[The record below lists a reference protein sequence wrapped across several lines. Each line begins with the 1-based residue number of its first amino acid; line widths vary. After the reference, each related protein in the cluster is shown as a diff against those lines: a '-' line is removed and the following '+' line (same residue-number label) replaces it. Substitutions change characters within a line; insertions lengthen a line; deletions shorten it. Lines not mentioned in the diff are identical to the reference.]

1 VTGVSS
7 GTLALRR
14 ARTHPA
20 PVVAVLVNVLIVC
33 TLVAGL
39 GASLSL
45 LQQEALRTALLTEP
59 PERTTLTAF
68 SPYDDEDPAGQRQ
81 LVEDAL
87 APVTA
92 VAGGDTV
99 LVTESG
105 SYDLVGPR
113 RPQWSFAA
121 VTGADTQLEI
131 TAGEAPDASGD
142 GVVEVAAPVTSDLAV
157 GDRIELVS
165 RSEEQSVEAVVVS
178 TWAPAPD
185 SERWL
190 GDLGSDVL
198 LVAPEEF
205 PDLAG
210 SSASARWRAVP
221 DLDAL
226 EPEQLSDLAAA
237 LSVAQAEL
245 EAAGEVMS
253 TSVQSGSELG
263 AVLGARARELVVLR
277 ALLLVPAALL
287 LLLGA
292 ASLFLVAGGLADS
305 RREDE
310 GLLRSRGAG
319 YRQLVGPTVLETLVL
334 CIAAAALA
342 PVVANAAIRI
352 GDVRPPLAPPAWVAS
367 AVAAVV
373 CAIALIVPVVIG
385 ALSGDRGQ
393 QLSVERQRRRAL
405 TALVAG
411 VLFVTVLGGL
421 AVAQLRGFGDTV
433 GDATTATGPVDPMV
447 VSSPALLLL
456 ALAVIVALLLLPP
469 VFALVARTFGRQGVS
484 VALGTRFAA
493 RATKQVVPL
502 ALVVI
507 LAAGTLSFAA
517 IQFASSAAARDA
529 RADFEAGADVRVIP
543 PVDVLRND
551 VLHERQALSAV
562 PGVQSVRAVRRD
574 ATFVDDLPA
583 DALVASL
590 DSEMAAQVLPAASA
604 ASGVWEDLVARPWR
618 DTSVGVPV
626 PDEAQRIIV
635 ASPDVELGR
644 LEAMFVDADGDV
656 VVIPAEGDGGRV
668 VIDAAGRLPVGSRLA
683 GLHLGAQAP
692 LGDQPSIGARATVQV
707 DGERLADSAR
717 LSNPGS
723 GTWLTFGEPPE
734 LPDSVPVVLTSDL
747 ARDASLATGDTV
759 ELSVFGL
766 STRMRVV
773 GTVPYLRTVGTTSGG
788 GLLLDAGSVLP
799 TLLVGGVVEAPDEWW
814 LAAEPGQEES
824 IAAEL
829 MGRPELA
836 RGVITRAEVE
846 RRLDDDPSTG
856 GAALARVLVLT
867 AVGCLLVG
875 CLLLLS
881 VVLLRRR
888 ERAAQDRVLVV
899 VGAPRRDLVGVLGVE
914 YLLTTGAGALAGG
927 ALGAVVAGVTLRSMT
942 LGPDGLLLVPAPELV
957 APWPMLLGGLL
968 VLVVVP
974 LLAMLTLRG
983 LDHGRASAADDTGR
997 TR

>member
-1 VTGVSS
+1 MTGASS

-20 PVVAVLVNVLIVC
+20 PVVAVLINVLIVC

-45 LQQEALRTALLTEP
+45 LQQEALRTALLAEP

-68 SPYDDEDPAGQRQ
+68 SPYDGDDPAAQQQ
-81 LVEDAL
+81 LIGDTL
-87 APVTA
+87 APVTG
-92 VAGGDTV
+92 VSGGETV

-105 SYDLVGPR
+105 SYDLVVPR
-113 RPQWSFAA
+113 RPAWSFAA
-121 VTGADTQLEI
+121 VTGADAHLEI
-131 TAGEAPDASGD
+131 ADGDAPGASGD
-142 GVVEVAAPVTSDLAV
+142 GQVEVAAPVTSDLAV

-165 RSEEQSVEAVVVS
+165 RSEEQPVAAVVVS

-185 SERWL
+185 SARWL
-190 GDLGSDVL
+190 GDLGGDT
-198 LVAPEEF
+198 LVVSPEEF

-226 EPEQLSDLAAA
+226 APEQLADLAAA
-237 LSVAQAEL
+237 VSVAQTEL
-245 EAAGEVMS
+245 TAAGETLS
-253 TSVQSGSELG
+253 TTVQSDTELG

-305 RREDE
+305 RRNDE

-319 YRQLVGPTVLETLVL
+319 YGQLIGPTVLETLVL
-334 CIAAAALA
+334 CVAAAAVA
-342 PVVANAAIRI
+342 PLVANVAIRI
-352 GDVRPPLAPPAWVAS
+352 GDVRPPLEAPAWVAS
-367 AVAAVV
+367 GVAALV
-373 CAIALIVPVVIG
+373 CAVALIVPVVIG

-393 QLSVERQRRRAL
+393 QLSAERQRRRAL

-433 GDATTATGPVDPMV
+433 GDATTSTGPVDPMV

-456 ALAVIVALLLLPP
+456 ALSVIVALLILPP
-469 VFALVARTFGRQGVS
+469 VFALVARTVGRQGVS

-493 RATKQVVPL
+493 RATRQVVPL

-507 LAAGTLSFAA
+507 LAAGTLSFAT

-529 RADFEAGADVRVIP
+529 RSDFEAGADLRVIP
-543 PVDVLRND
+543 PVDVLRD
-551 VLHERQALSAV
+551 DALEEWHALSDV
-562 PGVQSVRAVRRD
+562 PGVESVRAVRRD
-574 ATFVDDLPA
+574 GTFVDDLPA
-583 DALVASL
+583 DALVTSL
-590 DSEMAAQVLPAASA
+590 DSEMAAQVLPPASA
-604 ASGVWEDLVARPWR
+604 ASRVWEDLVARPWH
-618 DTSVGVPV
+618 DTSVGVPL
-626 PDEAQRIIV
+626 PDGAQRIVV
-635 ASPDVELGR
+635 ASPDVDLGR
-644 LEAMFVDADGDV
+644 LEAMFVDADSDV
-656 VVIPAEGDGGRV
+656 VVVAAEGDGSRV
-668 VIDAAGRLPVGSRLA
+668 VFDVAGRLPVDTRLA
-683 GLHLGAQAP
+683 GLHLGAQVP
-692 LGDQPSIGARATVQV
+692 LADQPSIGARATVRV

-717 LSNPGS
+717 LSTPGS
-723 GTWLTFGEPPE
+723 GTWLTFGDPPE
-734 LPDSVPVVLTSDL
+734 LPDAVPVVLTSDL
-747 ARDASLATGDTV
+747 ARDASLATGDTI
-759 ELSVFGL
+759 ELSVLGL

-773 GTVPYLRTVGTTSGG
+773 GTVPYLRTVGTSSGG

-814 LAAEPGQEES
+814 LTAEPGQEES

-829 MGRPELA
+829 AERPELA
-836 RGVITRAEVE
+836 RGVVTRAEVE

-856 GAALARVLVLT
+856 GAALSRVLVLT

-875 CLLLLS
+875 CLLLVS

-888 ERAAQDRVLVV
+888 ERATQDRVLVV

-914 YLLTTGAGALAGG
+914 YLLTTCAGALAGG
-927 ALGAVVAGVTLRSMT
+927 ALGAVVSGVTLRSMT
-942 LGPDGLLLVPAPELV
+942 LGPDGRLLVPAPELV
-957 APWPMLLGGLL
+957 APWPLFLGGLL

-983 LDHGRASAADDTGR
+983 LDHSRAATADDTGR
-997 TR
+997 AR

>member
-45 LQQEALRTALLTEP
+45 LQQEALRTALATEP

-68 SPYDDEDPAGQRQ
+68 SPYDADDPAGQRQ
-81 LVEDAL
+81 VVEDAL
-87 APVTA
+87 APVTG

-105 SYDLVGPR
+105 SYELVALRSPR
-113 RPQWSFAA
+113 LSFAA
-121 VTGADTQLEI
+121 VTGTDTRLEFSG
-131 TAGEAPDASGD
+131 GEAPQTAGD
-142 GVVEVAAPVTSDLAV
+142 GPVEVAAPVRSDLAV

-165 RSEEQSVEAVVVS
+165 RPDQPPVAAEVVS

-185 SERWL
+185 SGRWL
-190 GDLGSDVL
+190 GDLGGDVL

-210 SSASARWRAVP
+210 SSASARWRAIP

-226 EPEQLSDLAAA
+226 APEQLADLAGAVS
-237 LSVAQAEL
+237 LAQAEL
-245 EAAGEVMS
+245 EAAGEALS
-253 TSVQSGSELG
+253 TSVQSDTEIG

-292 ASLFLVAGGLADS
+292 ASLFLVAGGLAYS

-310 GLLRSRGAG
+310 GLMRSRGAG

-334 CIAAAALA
+334 CFAAASVA
-342 PVVANAAIRI
+342 PVVANSAIRI
-352 GDVRPPLAPPAWVAS
+352 GDVRPPLEPPAWVAS
-367 AVAAVV
+367 GVAAVV

-433 GDATTATGPVDPMV
+433 GDATTSTGPVDPMV

-456 ALAVIVALLLLPP
+456 ALAVIVALLIVPP
-469 VFALVARTFGRQGVS
+469 VFALVARTFGRQGLS

-517 IQFASSAAARDA
+517 VQFASSAAARDA
-529 RADFEAGADVRVIP
+529 RADFEAGADLRVIP
-543 PVDVLRND
+543 PVDVLRAD
-551 VLHERQALSAV
+551 ALQEQQALSAV
-562 PGVQSVRAVRRD
+562 AGVQSARAVRRD
-574 ATFVDDLPA
+574 GTFVDDLPA
-583 DALVASL
+583 DVLVASL
-590 DSEMAAQVLPAASA
+590 DGEMADQLLPPESG
-604 ASGVWEDLVARPWR
+604 STGVWEDLLARPWR
-618 DTSVGVPV
+618 DSTVGVPV
-626 PDEAQRIIV
+626 PDEAQRIVV
-635 ASPDVELGR
+635 ATPDVELGR
-644 LEAMFVDADGDV
+644 LDAMFVGVDGDV
-656 VVIPAEGDGGRV
+656 IVVAAEGAGGRV
-668 VIDAAGRLPVGSRLA
+668 VIDAAGRLPADTRLA
-683 GLHLGAQAP
+683 GLHLGAQTP
-692 LGDQPSIGARATVQV
+692 LGDQPSIGARATLRV
-707 DGERLADSAR
+707 DGERLADAAR
-717 LSNPGS
+717 LSTPGS
-723 GTWLTFGEPPE
+723 GTWLTFGDPPD
-734 LPDSVPVVLTSDL
+734 LPDSVPVVLTREL
-747 ARDASLATGDTV
+747 ARDASLATGDRV
-759 ELSVFGL
+759 ELSVLGL
-766 STRMRVV
+766 STRLRVV

-799 TLLVGGVVEAPDEWW
+799 TLLVNGVVEAPDEWW
-814 LAAEPGQEES
+814 LAAEPGREES

-829 MGRPELA
+829 AERPELA
-836 RGVITRAEVE
+836 RGVITRAAVE

-888 ERAAQDRVLVV
+888 ERAVQDRVLVV
-899 VGAPRRDLVGVLGVE
+899 VGASRRDLVGVLGIE
-914 YLLTTGAGALAGG
+914 YLLTTCAGALAGG

-942 LGPDGLLLVPAPELV
+942 LGPDGLLLIPAPELV
-957 APWPMLLGGLL
+957 APWPLLVGGLL

-974 LLAMLTLRG
+974 LLAMLALRG
-983 LDHGRASAADDTGR
+983 LDHGRAATADDTGR

>member
-1 VTGVSS
+1 MTGAST
-7 GTLALRR
+7 GALALRR
-14 ARTHPA
+14 ARTRPA

-59 PERTTLTAF
+59 PERTILTAF
-68 SPYDDEDPAGQRQ
+68 SPYDGDDPGAQRQ
-81 LVEDAL
+81 LVEDGL
-87 APVTA
+87 APVTG

-105 SYDLVGPR
+105 SYDLVAPR

-121 VTGADTQLEI
+121 VMGADNRLEI
-131 TAGEAPDASGD
+131 AGGGAPQASGH
-142 GVVEVAAPVTSDLAV
+142 GPVAVAAPVTSDLAV

-165 RSEEQSVEAVVVS
+165 RSEEQPVAAVVVS

-190 GDLGSDVL
+190 GDLGRDVL
-198 LVAPEEF
+198 LVAPEDF

-210 SSASARWRAVP
+210 TSAAARWRAVP

-226 EPEQLSDLAAA
+226 APDQLADLAAA
-237 LSVAQAEL
+237 VSVAQAEL
-245 EAAGEVMS
+245 EAAGEAMS
-253 TSVQSGSELG
+253 TTVQSGTELG
-263 AVLGARARELVVLR
+263 AVLGARSRELVVLR

-319 YRQLVGPTVLETLVL
+319 WWQLVGPTLLETLVL

-352 GDVRPPLAPPAWVAS
+352 GDVRPPLGPPAWVAS
-367 AVAAVV
+367 AAAAMV
-373 CAIALIVPVVIG
+373 CAIALIVPVVVG

-405 TALVAG
+405 TVLVAG

-433 GDATTATGPVDPMV
+433 GDATTTTGQVDPVV

-543 PVDVLRND
+543 PVDVLRDD
-551 VLHERQALSAV
+551 VLHEQQALSAV
-562 PGVQSVRAVRRD
+562 AGVQSVRAVRRD
-574 ATFVDDLPA
+574 TTFVVDLPA

-590 DSEMAAQVLPAASA
+590 DIEMAAQVLPAASA
-604 ASGVWEDLVARPWR
+604 ASGVWEDLVERPWR
-618 DTSVGVPV
+618 DTAAGVPV
-626 PDEAQRIIV
+626 PDEARRIVV
-635 ASPDVELGR
+635 ASPEVDLGR

-656 VVIPAEGDGGRV
+656 VVIPVEGDGGRV

-692 LGDQPSIGARATVQV
+692 LGDQPSIGVRATVRV
-707 DGERLADSAR
+707 DGERIEDSAR

-723 GTWLTFGEPPE
+723 GTWLTFGEPPV

-747 ARDASLATGDTV
+747 ARDASLTTGDTV

-829 MGRPELA
+829 MGRLGLA
-836 RGVITRAEVE
+836 RGVITRTEVE
-846 RRLDDDPSTG
+846 RRLVDDPSTG

-914 YLLTTGAGALAGG
+914 YLLTTCAGALAGG

-942 LGPDGLLLVPAPELV
+942 LGPDGLLLVPAPRLV

-974 LLAMLTLRG
+974 LLAMLALRG
-983 LDHGRASAADDTGR
+983 FDHSRVSAADDTGR